1 MMSDS
6 IARMIEVQARR
17 FGAKPALSLHGST
30 PAEHYSYET
39 LDLASCRLACA
50 LVEAGVQPGDRI
62 ALLSESRPRWGVAF
76 FATLRAGGVVLPLD
90 VRLSVPE
97 LTAIL
102 ADARPRV
109 LLVGKAQEALAA
121 ELLTGCGDK
130 VTALSLEP
138 CGGDTAWP
146 SMDALPY
153 SPGRPCVPRATTD
166 AAVITFTSGTMG
178 NAKGV
183 VTTCG
188 NLLFQVRAIRAVMQ
202 NDDRVASVSILPLSH
217 LFELT
222 AGFLG
227 ILHGG
232 GHIRY
237 CNSLLPVEVID
248 AMHLQRVTCMV
259 VVPLFLELIKSAIRG
274 EAARRSPLKRGLF
287 AVTRRLAL
295 LLPLPARRR
304 IHAPIY
310 RRFGGRLE
318 YFVCG
323 GAPLGRDTRR
333 FFSSIGLPVYQGYGL
348 AETSPVIA
356 TNAPL
361 AARDGSV
368 GRPLPGVEV
377 TISARDG
384 GEILTR
390 GPHVMRGYLGNREL
404 TASLIDADGWL
415 HTGDIGYLDADGF
428 LYVTGRNKNT
438 IVLGSGKKV
447 QPEELEAVLFDD
459 PDVREG
465 CVIGM
470 PATRG
475 ILKDS
480 EEVCAIV
487 VASDDAIRRC
497 AQRAEDL
504 ELTLRGV
511 VERRALSL
519 APFKRPTRI
528 IVCRDPLPRTATR
541 KVRRPQVRYR
551 LSHGPVP
558 S

>member
-1 MMSDS
+1 MNSDN
-6 IARMIEVQARR
+6 IAQMIEVQARR
-17 FGAKPALSLHGST
+17 FGAKPALSLHSSD

-39 LDLASCRLACA
+39 LDLASRRLACGF
-50 LVEAGVQPGDRI
+50 VEAGVQPDDRI
-62 ALLSESRPRWGVAF
+62 ALLCESRPRWGVAF
-76 FATLRAGGVVLPLD
+76 FAVLRAAGIVLPLD
-90 VRLSVPE
+90 VRMSVPE

-102 ADARPRV
+102 TDARPRV
-109 LLVGKAQEALAA
+109 LLVGKAQEGLAA
-121 ELLTGCGDK
+121 ELLAACGDEIT
-130 VTALSLEP
+130 VLSLEP
-138 CGGDTAWP
+138 GGSDTAWP
-146 SMDALPY
+146 SMDTLPH
-153 SPGRPCVPRATTD
+153 SRGPSCVPRASTD
-166 AAVITFTSGTMG
+166 AAVLTYTSGTMG
-178 NAKGV
+178 SAKGV

-202 NDDRVASVSILPLSH
+202 NDERVTSVSILPLSH

-248 AMHLQRVTCMV
+248 AMRIQRVTCMV
-259 VVPLFLELIKSAIRG
+259 VVPLFLELIKSAIRN
-274 EAARRSPLKRGLF
+274 EAARHSALKRSLF
-287 AVTRRLAL
+287 AVMTRLPF

-323 GAPLGRDTRR
+323 GAPLGRDTQR

-348 AETSPVIA
+348 AETSPVIT

-368 GRPLPGVEV
+368 GKPLPGVEV
-377 TISARDG
+377 AISTRDG

-390 GPHVMRGYLGNREL
+390 GPHVMRGYFGNSEL

-415 HTGDIGYLDADGF
+415 HTGDVGYLDVDGF
-428 LYVTGRNKNT
+428 LYVSGRKKNI

-447 QPEELEAVLFDD
+447 QPEELEAVLFDH

-465 CVIGM
+465 CVIGV

-475 ILKDS
+475 ILKGS

-487 VASDDAIRRC
+487 VASDGAIHRC
-497 AQRAEDL
+497 AERVEDL
-504 ELTLRGV
+504 ELTLRRV
-511 VERRALSL
+511 IEQRAVSL

-528 IVCRDPLPRTATR
+528 IVCSDPLPRTATR
-541 KVRRPQVRYR
+541 KVRRPQVRCG
-551 LSHGPVP
+551 LSHRPVH